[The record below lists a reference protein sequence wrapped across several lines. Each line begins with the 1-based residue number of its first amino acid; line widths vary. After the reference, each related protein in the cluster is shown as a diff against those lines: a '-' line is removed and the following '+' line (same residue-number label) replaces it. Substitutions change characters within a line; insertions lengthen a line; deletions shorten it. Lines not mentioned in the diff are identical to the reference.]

1 MKTHLAV
8 VALAAAAALPSHA
21 LKYAAPEHSLQADP
35 SIPSW
40 QPGPVKSEP
49 EEELNIVG
57 ADIMDEIT
65 LGWMK
70 IYRKG
75 RDGTEVHYFEH
86 NSGKVAFVKHKI
98 K

>member
-1 MKTHLAV
+1 MIDLLDSWRDSSAVPTGWLPAKPPGAV
-8 VALAAAAALPSHA
+8 V
-21 LKYAAPEHSLQADP
+21 KV
-35 SIPSW
+35 
-40 QPGPVKSEP
+40 PVKNSQVLQ
-49 EEELNIVG
+49 ELRRLLPG
-57 ADIMDEIT
+57 R
-65 LGWMK
+65 WMK